1 MKESSVGV
9 VTCASMHEQV
19 EECLASLESS
29 FRIYPII
36 PSCTFYVKIDLIRH
50 YLDKS
55 MVENDVTVLAYGI
68 CHPQLLRLLAE
79 YGDRVVRIE
88 GSNCYEMFLGNEKYS
103 EYHKRCY
110 WMLNK
115 PFFTKWKNELL
126 TGFGAS
132 ASNHGMLIGDTLKKL
147 AYVRFEK
154 DELSIDLVEDFARTV
169 GLEYEIYAADTT
181 NIKRLL
187 KDALGSAHSAARVN
201 APKLSVEYPHESEI
215 RTMIENIGEVIYKLD
230 VHTKQFTFVSPQVKR
245 ILGYTETEFLD
256 VMNDYL
262 RASFYH
268 EDDKRRVVA
277 GRYDFLVKCLNEG
290 MQEFYAA
297 EYRAKHR
304 NGNDLW
310 VRESIYPTYSS
321 DGMIESFVGKIADIT
336 ERKLA
341 DDALRESEERFRALT
356 ERTSDWVWELDVDGV
371 YTYASPKVKE
381 LLGYEPEEVIG
392 KTPFDLMPPEEAK
405 RMAEKFR
412 AIVDSQRPFERLEN
426 TNLHKDG
433 RLVVLDTSG
442 VPFFDAD
449 GRLCGYRGIDREIT
463 ERKKLDQL
471 KDDFIGLVSHELRS
485 PLTVVIG
492 AVNTVLSEGSRLSP
506 EETRQLLQDAAWEAD
521 SLSHL
526 LGNLLEL
533 SRAQADR
540 LFLHAEPVRVKNVVQ
555 DIVEQ
560 IRRQSS
566 AHRFVIDFP
575 KELPS
580 VHADQLRLERIM
592 YNLLENAVKYSP
604 QGGEIRVFAKLESDR
619 LVIGI
624 ADQGVGISVQDQAKL
639 FGPFQRLEESR
650 LDGVKGAGLGLLVCR
665 RLVDAHGGRIWIE
678 SEPGRGSTF
687 FFTLPLGHTAT

>member
-1 MKESSVGV
+1 MKQSSIGV

-55 MVENDVTVLAYGI
+55 MAENDVTVLAYGI

-79 YGDRVVRIE
+79 YGDRVVRFE

-132 ASNHGMLIGDTLKKL
+132 ASNHGMLIGDTFKQL
-147 AYVRFEK
+147 AYLRFEK
-154 DELSIDLVEDFARTV
+154 DELSIDLVENFAGSV

-181 NIKRLL
+181 NLKRLL
-187 KDALGSAHSAARVN
+187 KDALGSAHSAAMVN
-201 APKLSVEYPHESEI
+201 APKLSVEYPRESEI

-277 GRYDFLVKCLNEG
+277 GRYYFLVKCLNEG

-336 ERKLA
+336 ERK
-341 DDALRESEERFRALT
+341 
-356 ERTSDWVWELDVDGV
+356 
-371 YTYASPKVKE
+371 
-381 LLGYEPEEVIG
+381 
-392 KTPFDLMPPEEAK
+392 
-405 RMAEKFR
+405 
-412 AIVDSQRPFERLEN
+412 
-426 TNLHKDG
+426 
-433 RLVVLDTSG
+433 
-442 VPFFDAD
+442 
-449 GRLCGYRGIDREIT
+449 
-463 ERKKLDQL
+463 KLDQL
-471 KDDFIGLVSHELRS
+471 KDEFIGMVSHEIRS

-533 SRAQADR
+533 SRVQADR
-540 LFLHAEPVRVKNVVQ
+540 LFLHAEQVRVENVVE
-555 DIVEQ
+555 DVIDR
-560 IRRQSS
+560 IRQQSLP
-566 AHRFVIDFP
+566 HRFVIDLP
-575 KELPS
+575 KGLPS
-580 VHADQLRLERIM
+580 VHADQLRLERIL

-604 QGGEIRVFAKLESDR
+604 QRGEISVFAKLETDR

-624 ADQGVGISVQDQAKL
+624 ADQGVGISLENQAKL

-665 RLVDAHGGRIWIE
+665 RLVEAHGGRIWVE
-678 SEPGRGSTF
+678 SEPGWGSTF
-687 FFTLPLGHTAT
+687 FFTLPLRQTAT